1 MQTGRP
7 FCGSVTADRF
17 TALAHDNPYRRFV
30 MTEKTIT
37 LELTEMEA
45 KVLAE
50 IYGEYIIGVET
61 GYRQYTTSVYKALT
75 SLPGFSLCFLKDL
88 VDEGKS
94 QHYGRLWLK

>member
-1 MQTGRP
+1 
-7 FCGSVTADRF
+7 
-17 TALAHDNPYRRFV
+17 

-50 IYGEYIIGVET
+50 IYGGYIVGEDS
-61 GYRQYTTSVYKALT
+61 GYRQYTASVYEALT
-75 SLPGFSLCFLKDL
+75 SLDPGFSLCFLKDL

-94 QHYGRLWLK
+94 QQFGRLWLK